1 PVRAVLPDGV
11 HVRRGDHLDDLGPA
25 RADQAALASGGL
37 VEPGSLGV
45 AGDVG
50 PRGNRIT
57 ETRAGLA
64 VELEQDATDVR
75 VADAGRR
82 VGVPAE
88 RGASRAAARLVL
100 GPVRSNRRIVR
111 LLCLPRDDAVLDVHL
126 PGTGASA
133 VHAV

>member
-45 AGDVG
+45 AGDVS

-82 VGVPAE
+82 VGVPVA
-88 RGASRAAARLVL
+88 RGASRAAAPLELRA
-100 GPVRSNRRIVR
+100 GRSDRRVRRMLR
-111 LLCLPRDDAVLDVHL
+111 
-126 PGTGASA
+126 
-133 VHAV
+133 